1 MCVKWKSL
9 SHVWL
14 FVTPWT
20 VALQAPLSM
29 EFSSLEYWS
38 GLSFP
43 SPGCLPDL
51 VIKPGSPAL
60 QPDSLPTEPQGKPK
74 NTGVGSLLLPQ
85 QIFLTQ
91 ELNWGLLHC
100 SQILYQLS
108 YQGSPSHTQYYT
120 FYSTFTNAHAFS
132 EIVWLWWEI
141 WVWMLFQS
149 VVCIIFGKLLNLS
162 GPVFSSEKRWRRLG
176 QGDTHLIRTEETST

>member
-1 MCVKWKSL
+1 MKVIQSCPTL
-9 SHVWL
+9 CD
-14 FVTPWT
+14 PIDYT
-20 VALQAPLSM
+20 VRGILQVRILEWVAIP
-29 EFSSLEYWS
+29 FPRGSSQLRDR
-38 GLSFP
+38 P
-43 SPGCLPDL
+43 RSPT
-51 VIKPGSPAL
+51 L
-60 QPDSLPTEPQGKPK
+60 QVDSLPTESPGKPK
-74 NTGVGSLLLPQ
+74 NTGVGSLSHLQ
-85 QIFLTQ
+85 QIFPTQ
-91 ELNWGLLHC
+91 ESNWGLLHC
-100 SQILYQLS
+100 SRILYQLS